1 MKASKK
7 RRLLMIL
14 LVIFLI
20 GECIISLLVGKYPL
34 RLESLWE
41 GEEQALRIFW
51 TLRFPRTCMAAFAG
65 FGLGAVGMIYQT
77 IFRNPLASPDMIG
90 VSSGAGAGAAFAI
103 LFLPGS
109 AFYITCSAFAGSLLA
124 VVLALGLSMLV
135 PGKGKYTIVLSGLAI
150 HSLAQTILMVLKMT
164 ADPEKELAA
173 IEYWLMGSFHG
184 ITGKD
189 MEVTLP
195 LTILCMA
202 VLFLLYR
209 QILLLSV
216 EEEEAALL
224 GVPVRRMRLLILML
238 ATLVVAAIVCVT
250 GMIGFVGLLAPHCG
264 RLLMGNYRIAALWLS
279 GMLGSMLLLGAD
291 MLARSVAN
299 SELPV
304 SIFTTLMGVP
314 FLIWLMVKRKNEI

>member
-1 MKASKK
+1 MEAKKK
-7 RRLLMIL
+7 RRILLVL

-20 GECIISLLVGKYPL
+20 AEFLISLLVGKYPL

-41 GEEQALRIFW
+41 REEQALRIFW

-65 FGLGAVGMIYQT
+65 FGLGVVGMIYQT

-109 AFYITCSAFAGSLLA
+109 AFYITCCAFAGSLLA

-135 PGKGKYTIVLSGLAI
+135 PAKGSHTIVLSGLAI

-195 LTILCMA
+195 LTIVCMA

-209 QILLLSV
+209 QILLLSM

-224 GVPVRRMRLLILML
+224 GVPVRKIRFLILIL

-264 RLLMGNYRIAALWLS
+264 RLLTGNYSSTTLWIS
-279 GMLGSMLLLGAD
+279 GILGSVLLLGAD

-314 FLIWLMVKRKNEI
+314 FLIWLMVRRNEI

>member
-1 MKASKK
+1 
-7 RRLLMIL
+7 MIL